1 MTQAVKY
8 FHIDDAAKDGMLRSK
23 FWTGIRNSSLRNA
36 TRYLFDSMKDF
47 QSLFKEIRKIEQE
60 IGQQT
65 KATVPKAAAQHNQ
78 AEFIQIRVRIL
89 KVLLSKNCAR

>member
-1 MTQAVKY
+1 MIQAVKY
-8 FHIDDAAKDGMLRSK
+8 FHIGDAAKNSILHSK
-23 FWTGIRNSSLRNA
+23 IWTGIKSCSLRNA

-65 KATVPKAAAQHNQ
+65 KTTVPKAAAQHNQ
-78 AEFIQIRVRIL
+78 AEFIQIKVRIL